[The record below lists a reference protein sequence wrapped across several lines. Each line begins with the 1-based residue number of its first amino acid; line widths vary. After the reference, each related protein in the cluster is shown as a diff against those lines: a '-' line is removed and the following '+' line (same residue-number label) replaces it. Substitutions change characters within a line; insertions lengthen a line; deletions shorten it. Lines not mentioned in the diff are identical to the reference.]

1 MKTECEA
8 VFLFIAELTG
18 SYVAGT
24 GTVQTKID
32 CGKQDYINNHLP
44 DIDLDVEVD
53 RKDLHENV
61 WLERLYAELDR
72 YFLLE
77 NSSLEDIREAR
88 ALTILIKNYSC
99 QTYKWSVPIELDFS
113 ASMLQYMGLLL
124 NDSRLLN
131 MTNVTGDT
139 LEDPWKLEGMSR
151 FMLKKAATPMLYGS
165 TQACHELW
173 QDNSIAYTPE
183 DIALYGKE
191 MANGMFGLCNLF
203 KEFIINNAKPKAEM
217 MVNINGEEFTVS
229 CNRFRNV
236 GEKTKAYKVWDS
248 VDKRYNVVLHT
259 DTKKIPDLKRFRR
272 YFITLLIHNLD
283 SQVADAVGEKL
294 MAKYGWGLTIHDAL
308 ICSPA
313 AALDVRMWA
322 AMEYEEIHK
331 NRKTILKNYFNSIG
345 ITSASQSQWE
355 DLTKKIHQF
364 EGELEVSLMCLK

>member
-1 MKTECEA
+1 MKHECEA

-24 GTVQTKID
+24 GDINEKVR
-32 CGKQDYINNHLP
+32 CGEKDYIQHHLP
-44 DIDLDVEVD
+44 GIDLDLEED
-53 RKDLHENV
+53 RKELNELV
-61 WLERLYAELDR
+61 WLDRLYAEMDR
-72 YFLLE
+72 YFDLV
-77 NSSLEDIREAR
+77 NATATTR
-88 ALTILIKNYSC
+88 ALSLSLCKYRDEEF
-99 QTYKWSVPIELDFS
+99 KWSVPIELDFS

-131 MTNVTGDT
+131 ATNVVGDT

-151 FMLKKAATPMLYGS
+151 LMLKKAATPMLYGS

-173 QDNSIAYTPE
+173 QANKISYVAE
-183 DIALYGKE
+183 DIALYSKE
-191 MANGMFGLCNLF
+191 MAHGMFGLCNLF

-217 MVNINGEEFTVS
+217 QVNVNGEEFNVS

-248 VDKRYNVVLHT
+248 IDKQYNVVLHT
-259 DTKKIPDLKRFRR
+259 DTKKVPDLEQFRR
-272 YFITLLIHNLD
+272 YFITLLIHCLD
-283 SQVADAVGEKL
+283 SQVADSIGEKL
-294 MAKYGWGLTIHDAL
+294 MSKYGWGLTIHDAI

-313 AALDVRMWA
+313 AALDVRIWA
-322 AMEYEEIHK
+322 AEEYQLIHK
-331 NRKTILKNYFNSIG
+331 NRKEILKNYFTSIG
-345 ITSASQSQWE
+345 IGAEAQKQWE